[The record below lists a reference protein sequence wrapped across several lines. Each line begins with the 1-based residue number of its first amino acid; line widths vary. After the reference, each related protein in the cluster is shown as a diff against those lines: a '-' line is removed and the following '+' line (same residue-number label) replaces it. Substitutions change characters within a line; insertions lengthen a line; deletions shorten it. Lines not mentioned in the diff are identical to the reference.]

1 MSGFSSGFS
10 GGFGGG
16 AGQVRILRGDDGG
29 SDWRKPFYA
38 RQHEEAEQ
46 ELEALRRAIRRSR
59 KPKKRFAAVVQAKE
73 HLPAVQA
80 ISGEYADRL
89 AAALDRMLVANANAA
104 SIANAMLAYVDELE
118 RLEQAKFRR
127 KREEEAII
135 ALLVA

>member
-1 MSGFSSGFS
+1 MLALWLASGVLGSSS
-10 GGFGGG
+10 
-16 AGQVRILRGDDGG
+16 APVVVLRGDDGG

-59 KPKKRFAAVVQAKE
+59 KPTKRLNAVQAAKE